1 MARHRK
7 SRAIRVSVNPQS
19 TERYVVGIL
28 TGADDYITGLLSG
41 ANLYDTWAQVEGEL
55 EGSKLTPYVQ
65 DQLKHA
71 LDNPFTREAITK
83 YFYNPNSVSAE
94 EKEKVFETL
103 TNYERVKEVD
113 EYMVKAGKTYR
124 DQYYENA
131 YKSKS
136 MQLGLNKLES
146 EGMRSG
152 VIKDRVGNV
161 LSKLMY
167 NF

>member
-7 SRAIRVSVNPQS
+7 SKAIRVSVNPQS
-19 TERYVVGIL
+19 TERYVVGVL
-28 TGADDYITGLLSG
+28 TGADAYITGILSG
-41 ANLYDTWAQVEGEL
+41 TNLYDSWAQVESEL
-55 EGSKLTPYVQ
+55 EGKTLTPYAQ
-65 DQLKHA
+65 DQMKNA
-71 LDNPFTREAITK
+71 LNDPTLGPIMRKA
-83 YFYNPNSVSAE
+83 FYNPGSLSIDDYAKINT
-94 EKEKVFETL
+94 TL
-103 TNYERVKEVD
+103 TNYKRVKEVD
-113 EYMVKAGKTYR
+113 DYMIEAGEKYR
-124 DQYYENA
+124 GQYFENA

-146 EGMRSG
+146 EGMKSG

>member
-7 SRAIRVSVNPQS
+7 SKAIRVSVNPQS
-19 TERYVVGIL
+19 TERYVVGVL
-28 TGADDYITGLLSG
+28 TGADAYITGLLSG
-41 ANLYDTWAQVEGEL
+41 TNLYDSWAQVEGEL
-55 EGSKLTPYVQ
+55 EGKKLTPYQQ
-65 DQLKHA
+65 DQMKNA
-71 LDNPFTREAITK
+71 LNDPSLGPIMRKA
-83 YFYNPNSVSAE
+83 FYNPQALSLD
-94 EKEKVFETL
+94 EKAKITTAL
-103 TNYERVKEVD
+103 TNYNRVKEVD
-113 EYMVKAGKTYR
+113 EYMIDAGEKYR
-124 DQYYENA
+124 NEYFENA

-146 EGMRSG
+146 EGMKSG